1 MDQKAYLA
9 IAAMLNAF
17 PQGNGNPDVTM
28 RLFEAVLRGVSSQ
41 AVIDA
46 AQRFASG
53 LVEAQSLSFAPST
66 AEFATEARKLDAIMI
81 RAALPRGKPAEYI
94 SDGRAPFERSIERA
108 KRENEHRPIIQ
119 EHASF
124 EQFQA
129 LSKSGQ
135 LPPGASW
142 VAALATIYGPS

>member
-1 MDQKAYLA
+1 M
-9 IAAMLNAF
+9 
-17 PQGNGNPDVTM
+17 G
-28 RLFEAVLRGVSSQ
+28 LFEAVLRGVSSQ

-53 LVEAQSLSFAPST
+53 LVEAQSMSFAPST
-66 AEFATEARKLDAIMI
+66 AEFATEARKLDAIAM
-81 RAALPRGKPAEYI
+81 RAARLGRRQVEYV
-94 SDGRAPFERSIERA
+94 SDGRAPFERALERA
-108 KRENEHRPIIQ
+108 KRQNEHRPILH
-119 EHASF
+119 ENASY

-142 VAALATIYGPS
+142 VAALATIYGPANAAKSEAA